1 MKKILLL
8 MLGCVALVSCG
19 PSKGKF
25 SELAKENL
33 ELSLDNPKQLKVIAV
48 SQPDSA
54 FGTGYFSQDEVKS
67 MIKVMQLVTD
77 TIMKRTDGMRSFNP
91 DDAYVLNLADR
102 QMKAMSEIRSL
113 VGKAGRKGEFSG
125 WKVRIDY
132 SCVDANGN
140 PYHAER
146 WCFIDKDGRQV
157 YKTFELPLP

>member
-19 PSKGKF
+19 PSKGKL

-33 ELSLDNPKQLKVIAV
+33 ELSVDNPKQLKVIAV

-54 FGTGYFSQDEVKS
+54 FGTGYFSQDEVKG

-77 TIMKRTDGMRSFNP
+77 TIMKRTDGMRNFNP
-91 DDAYVLNLADR
+91 NDAYVLNLADR
-102 QMKAMSEIRSL
+102 QMKSMSEIRSL
-113 VGKAGRKGEFSG
+113 VGKAGLKGEFSG

-140 PYHAER
+140 PYRAER
-146 WCFIDKDGRQV
+146 WCFIDKNGKHV
-157 YKTFELPLP
+157 FKTFELPLP